1 MMEFNLTGFLTLLR
15 KEVMRFWKVGVQT
28 VFSPM
33 VTTLLYLL
41 IFSYVLEDRVNVF
54 PGVSYTE
61 FLVPG
66 LMMMSIIQNAFA
78 NSSSSLIQSKVTG
91 NLVFILLPPLSSLEF
106 YLAFVLAAAIRGML
120 VGVSVYIVAIFFVDL
135 SLDHLGAI
143 LLFAFLASSVMGAFG
158 VIAGIW
164 AEKFDQIAAFTNF
177 FVVPLS
183 FLSGVFYSINDLPA
197 FWRGV
202 SHLNPFFYMIDGF
215 RAGFIGHSDVSLA
228 FSFAFVLGF
237 LMLLSAAA
245 LWMLGTGYKMRG

>member
-1 MMEFNLTGFLTLLR
+1 MQFNAVGFYTLLR

-41 IFSYVLEDRVNVF
+41 IFSYVLEDRVNVY
-54 PGVSYTE
+54 PGVGYTE

-91 NLVFILLPPLSSLEF
+91 NVIFVLLPPLSSLEF
-106 YLAFVLAAAIRGML
+106 YLAFVLAAAMRGVL
-120 VGVSVYIVAIFFVDL
+120 VGVSIYIVAIFFVDL
-135 SLDHLGAI
+135 SLNHLGAI

-177 FVVPLS
+177 FVMPLS
-183 FLSGVFYSINDLPA
+183 FLSGVFYSINDLPD

-215 RAGFIGHSDVSLA
+215 RAGFIGHSDVPMWYS
-228 FSFAFVLGF
+228 FSFVAGF
-237 LMLLSAAA
+237 LVVLSALAVY
-245 LWMLGTGYKMRG
+245 LLHTGYKMRS

>member
-1 MMEFNLTGFLTLLR
+1 MEFNVMGFYTLLR

-41 IFSYVLEDRVNVF
+41 IFSYVLEDRVNVYA
-54 PGVSYTE
+54 GVSYTE

-66 LMMMSIIQNAFA
+66 LMMMSMIQNAFA

-91 NLVFILLPPLSSLEF
+91 NMVFILLPPLSSLEF
-106 YLAFVLAAAIRGML
+106 YLAFVLAASLRGIL
-120 VGVSVYIVAIFFVDL
+120 VGLSVYVVALAFVDL
-135 SLDHLGAI
+135 PLNNVGAI
-143 LLFAFLASSVMGAFG
+143 LLFGVLASAVMGAFG

-177 FVVPLS
+177 FVMPLS
-183 FLSGVFYSINDLPA
+183 FLSGVFYSINDLPG
-197 FWRGV
+197 FWRTV

-228 FSFAFVLGF
+228 FSVSFVLGF
-237 LMLLSAAA
+237 LVLLSTLA
-245 LWMLGTGYKMRG
+245 LRMLVTGYKMRG

>member
-1 MMEFNLTGFLTLLR
+1 MVFNAVGFYTLLK

-33 VTTLLYLL
+33 ITTLLYLL
-41 IFSYVLEDRVNVF
+41 IFSYVLEDRVNVY
-54 PGVSYTE
+54 PGVGYTE

-91 NLVFILLPPLSSLEF
+91 NVIFILLPPLSSLEF
-106 YLAFVLAAAIRGML
+106 YLAFVLAAAIRGVL
-120 VGVSVYIVAIFFVDL
+120 VGISVYIVALFFVDL

-143 LLFAFLASSVMGAFG
+143 LAFAFLASSVMGAFG

-177 FVVPLS
+177 FVMPLS
-183 FLSGVFYSINDLPA
+183 FLSGVFYSINDLPE
-197 FWRGV
+197 FWRNI

-215 RAGFIGHSDVSLA
+215 RAGFIGHSDVPMS

-237 LMLLSAAA
+237 LVLLSVLA
-245 LWMLGTGYKMRG
+245 LRLLHTGYKMRS

>member
-1 MMEFNLTGFLTLLR
+1 MEFNVIGFYTLFK
-15 KEVMRFWKVGVQT
+15 KEIMRFWKVGVQT

-41 IFSYVLEDRVNVF
+41 IFSYVLEDRVNVY

-66 LMMMSIIQNAFA
+66 LMMMAIIQNAFA

-91 NLVFILLPPLSSLEF
+91 NIIFILMPPLSSLEF
-106 YLAFVLAAAIRGML
+106 YLAFVLAAAIRGVL
-120 VGVSVYIVAIFFVDL
+120 VGISVYIVAIFFVDL
-135 SLDHLGAI
+135 NLNNIGAI
-143 LLFAFLASSVMGAFG
+143 LGFAFLASSVMAAFG
-158 VIAGIW
+158 LIAGIW

-215 RAGFIGHSDVSLA
+215 RAGFIGHSDVSLTY
-228 FSFAFVLGF
+228 SFGFVIGF
-237 LMLLSAAA
+237 LVLFSAAC
-245 LWMLGTGYKMRG
+245 LRLLHTGYKLRS

>member
-1 MMEFNLTGFLTLLR
+1 MQFNAVGFYTLLR

-33 VTTLLYLL
+33 ITTLLYLL
-41 IFSYVLEDRVNVF
+41 IFSYVLEDRVNVY
-54 PGVSYTE
+54 PGVGYTE

-91 NLVFILLPPLSSLEF
+91 NVIFILLPPLSSLEF
-106 YLAFVLAAAIRGML
+106 YLAFVLAAAMRGVL
-120 VGVSVYIVAIFFVDL
+120 VGISIYIVAIFFVDL
-135 SLDHLGAI
+135 SLNHLGAI

-177 FVVPLS
+177 FVMPLS
-183 FLSGVFYSINDLPA
+183 FLSGVFYSINDLPD
-197 FWRGV
+197 FWRAV

-215 RAGFIGHSDVSLA
+215 RAGFIGHSDVPMW
-228 FSFAFVLGF
+228 FSFAFVGGF
-237 LMLLSAAA
+237 LVVLAGLAIYLLQ
-245 LWMLGTGYKMRG
+245 TGYKMRS

>member
-1 MMEFNLTGFLTLLR
+1 MQFNAVGFYTLLR

-41 IFSYVLEDRVNVF
+41 IFSYVLEDRVNVY
-54 PGVSYTE
+54 PGVGYTE

-91 NLVFILLPPLSSLEF
+91 NVIFVLLPPLSSLEF
-106 YLAFVLAAAIRGML
+106 YLAFVLAAAMRGVL
-120 VGVSVYIVAIFFVDL
+120 VGVSIYIVAIFFVDL
-135 SLDHLGAI
+135 SLNHLGAI

-158 VIAGIW
+158 VLAGIW

-177 FVVPLS
+177 FVMPLS
-183 FLSGVFYSINDLPA
+183 FLSGVFYSINDLPD

-215 RAGFIGHSDVSLA
+215 RAGFIGHSDVPMWYS
-228 FSFAFVLGF
+228 FSFVAGF
-237 LMLLSAAA
+237 LVVLSALAVY
-245 LWMLGTGYKMRG
+245 LLHTGYKMRS

>member
-1 MMEFNLTGFLTLLR
+1 MEFNVVGFYTLLK
-15 KEVMRFWKVGVQT
+15 KEIMRFWKVGVQT

-41 IFSYVLEDRVNVF
+41 IFSYVLEDRVNVY

-91 NLVFILLPPLSSLEF
+91 NVIFILMPPLSSLEF
-106 YLAFVLAAAIRGML
+106 YLAFVLAAAIRGVL
-120 VGVSVYIVAIFFVDL
+120 VGISVYIVAIFFVDL
-135 SLDHLGAI
+135 SLDHIGAI

-158 VIAGIW
+158 LIAGIW

-183 FLSGVFYSINDLPA
+183 FLSGVFYSINDLPE

-215 RAGFIGHSDVSLA
+215 RAGFIGHSDVSLTY
-228 FSFAFVLGF
+228 SFGFVLGF
-237 LMLLSAAA
+237 LVLLSV
-245 LWMLGTGYKMRG
+245 LCLRLLQTGYKMRS

>member
-1 MMEFNLTGFLTLLR
+1 MTFNTVGFYTLLK
-15 KEVMRFWKVGVQT
+15 KEVLRFWKVGVQT

-33 VTTLLYLL
+33 ITTLLYLL
-41 IFSYVLEDRVNVF
+41 IFSYVLEDRVSVY
-54 PGVSYTE
+54 PGVGYTE

-66 LMMMSIIQNAFA
+66 LMMMAIIQNAFA

-91 NLVFILLPPLSSLEF
+91 NVIFILLPPLSSLEF
-106 YLAFVLAAAIRGML
+106 YLAFVLAAAIRGVL
-120 VGVSVYIVAIFFVDL
+120 VGISVYIVAIFFVDL
-135 SLDHLGAI
+135 DLRNLGAI
-143 LLFAFLASSVMGAFG
+143 LLFGVLGSTVMGAFG

-215 RAGFIGHSDVSLA
+215 RAGFVGHSDVPLT
-228 FSFAFVLGF
+228 FSLGF
-237 LMLLSAAA
+237 ILGFMVLLSGLAVY
-245 LWMLGTGYKMRG
+245 LLKRGFRLRG

>member
-1 MMEFNLTGFLTLLR
+1 MEFNLQGFFTLLR

-33 VTTLLYLL
+33 ITTLLYLL

-66 LMMMSIIQNAFA
+66 LMMMSVIQNSFA

-91 NLVFILLPPLSSLEF
+91 NLIFIMLPPLSSLEF
-106 YLAFVLAAAIRGML
+106 YLAFVLAASLRGLL
-120 VGVSVYIVAIFFVDL
+120 VGVSIYVVSLFFVDL
-135 SLDHLGAI
+135 PLTHPGAI
-143 LLFAFLASSVMGAFG
+143 FLFALLASSVMGAFG

-177 FVVPLS
+177 FVMPLS
-183 FLSGVFYSINDLPA
+183 FLSGVFYSINDLPG
-197 FWRGV
+197 FWRTV

-228 FSFAFVLGF
+228 FSFSFVLGF
-237 LMLLSAAA
+237 LVLLSTVA
-245 LWMLGTGYKMRG
+245 LRMLHTGYKMRG

>member
-1 MMEFNLTGFLTLLR
+1 MQFNAVGFYTLLR

-41 IFSYVLEDRVNVF
+41 IFSYVLEDRVNVY
-54 PGVSYTE
+54 PGVGYTE

-91 NLVFILLPPLSSLEF
+91 NLIFVLLPPLSSLEF
-106 YLAFVLAAAIRGML
+106 YLAFVLAAAMRGVL
-120 VGVSVYIVAIFFVDL
+120 VGVSIYIVAIFFVDL
-135 SLDHLGAI
+135 SLNHLGAI

-177 FVVPLS
+177 FVMPLS
-183 FLSGVFYSINDLPA
+183 FLSGVFYSINDLPD

-215 RAGFIGHSDVSLA
+215 RAGFIGHSDVPMWYS
-228 FSFAFVLGF
+228 FSFVAGF
-237 LMLLSAAA
+237 LVVLSALAVY
-245 LWMLGTGYKMRG
+245 LLHTGYKMRS

>member
-1 MMEFNLTGFLTLLR
+1 MQFNAVGFYTLLR

-33 VTTLLYLL
+33 ITTLLYLL
-41 IFSYVLEDRVNVF
+41 IFSYVLEDRVNVY
-54 PGVSYTE
+54 PGVGYTE

-91 NLVFILLPPLSSLEF
+91 NVIFILLPPLSSLEF
-106 YLAFVLAAAIRGML
+106 YLAFVLAAALRGVL
-120 VGVSVYIVAIFFVDL
+120 VGISIYIVAIFFVDL
-135 SLDHLGAI
+135 NLNHLGAI

-177 FVVPLS
+177 FVMPLS
-183 FLSGVFYSINDLPA
+183 FLSGVFYSINDLPD
-197 FWRGV
+197 FWRAV

-215 RAGFIGHSDVSLA
+215 RAGFIGHSDVPMW
-228 FSFAFVLGF
+228 FSFAFVGGF
-237 LMLLSAAA
+237 LVVLSGLAIYLLQ
-245 LWMLGTGYKMRG
+245 TGYKMRS